1 MLNEQLLKWGGKEVK
16 KKKKREEK
24 KRNYRVRKMIK
35 TNLRETTEG
44 ERRDNF

>member
-1 MLNEQLLKWGGKEVK
+1 MGRERSEK
-16 KKKKREEK
+16 KNKREEK

>member
-1 MLNEQLLKWGGKEVK
+1 MGRERSE